1 MPSPTSAPTP
11 TAAPAEA
18 RETPRVVVIGLG
30 GAGLRIAARLLAHPQ
45 AGWLTVAGVD
55 TDERALAESS
65 LPTAFAIGSEWTQGQ
80 GCGGDPQR
88 GARALAHKT
97 QKQLEQFLHGAALVF
112 VVGGMG
118 GGVATGGAPVL
129 GRLARRLR
137 VPAIFLATL
146 PFSFEGHARRETA
159 EEGLRHL
166 IPDAEVVIPVPND
179 LLFANLAADTAAD
192 AAFRAADEALSGAIL
207 TLAEILRCRSLLAA
221 DFADLRTVI
230 GNRKTFCA
238 IGFGESDGCSD
249 GDPAQHLLESLAA
262 SPLLGGTARIAEADA
277 LVAVLSGGPG
287 FTIGE
292 MKQALEAIQRHCR
305 PGCRIVAGAVTAPE
319 LADRRRLTVLAIQFD
334 PEAPPLPDHE
344 FRTAPPRATLF
355 RADAPPSASGKP
367 VQGEFPLFGLN
378 RGIFENT
385 APNVHDGVDLDIPT
399 FQRQEITIDKG
410 R

>member
-1 MPSPTSAPTP
+1 MPAPTP
-11 TAAPAEA
+11 APTPAAAPAEPA
-18 RETPRVVVIGLG
+18 PRVVVIGLG
-30 GAGLRIAARLLAHPQ
+30 GAGLRVAAHLFAHPR
-45 AGWLTVAGVD
+45 AAWLTVAGVD
-55 TDERALAESS
+55 TDERALAESG
-65 LPTAFAIGSEWTQGQ
+65 LAVTFATGSEWTQGQ

-97 QKQLEQFLHGAALVF
+97 QKQIEQFLHGATLLF

-137 VPAIFLATL
+137 IPAIFLATL

-159 EEGLRHL
+159 EEGIRQL

-179 LLFANLAADTAAD
+179 LLFANLAADTAAE
-192 AAFRAADEALSGAIL
+192 AAFRAADEALSGAIV

-221 DFADLRTVI
+221 DFADFRTVI
-230 GNRKTFCA
+230 GNRKTYCA
-238 IGFGESDGCSD
+238 IGFGESDGHAE
-249 GDPAQHLLESLAA
+249 GDPAQRLLEALAA
-262 SPLLGGTARIAEADA
+262 SPLLGGATRIAEADA
-277 LVAVLSGGPG
+277 LVAVLSGGQG

-292 MKQALEAIQRHCR
+292 MKQVLEAVQRHCR

-319 LADRRRLTVLAIQFD
+319 LADRRRMTVLAIQFD
-334 PEAPPLPDHE
+334 PQAPPLPDHE
-344 FRTAPPRATLF
+344 FRTATPRPTLF
-355 RADAPPSASGKP
+355 RAVAPPSASGKP

-385 APNVHDGVDLDIPT
+385 APNVHDGVDLDVPT